1 MAKTLVAMDE
11 KTVTDNIEGERLK
24 GAFRTC
30 CAVARGERDCG
41 ALESDAEAVHD
52 LQEFADRLA
61 DLGKAISEA
70 VRNAEARYFDANGDV
85 TKGFKIRNT
94 GSTVTVKDAEG
105 LLAEA
110 VLLGYNEGA
119 IRNRMTVSAK
129 DAMAAMGIDRE
140 RFEAEFGEFIEEKK
154 KSDTLVREY

>member
-30 CAVARGERDCG
+30 CAVAR
-41 ALESDAEAVHD
+41 
-52 LQEFADRLA
+52 
-61 DLGKAISEA
+61 
-70 VRNAEARYFDANGDV
+70 YFDANGDV

-94 GSTVTVKDAEG
+94 GSAVTVKDAEG

-140 RFEAEFGEFIEEKK
+140 RFEAEFGEFIEVKK

>member
-1 MAKTLVAMDE
+1 MAKTLATMDE
-11 KTVTDNIEGERLK
+11 KTVIDNIDGEALK
-24 GAFRTC
+24 SAFRTC
-30 CAVARGERDCG
+30 CAVARGEREAS
-41 ALESDAEAVHD
+41 ALEGVSKDVHD

-61 DLGKAISEA
+61 DLGKAISDA
-70 VRNAEARYFDANGDV
+70 VKAAEGRYFEDRGDV
-85 TKGFKIRNT
+85 TDGFRLKNT
-94 GSTVTVKDAEG
+94 GSAVTVKDVPG

-140 RFEAEFGEFIEEKK
+140 RFESEFGEFIEVKK
-154 KSDTLVREY
+154 KADSLVRAY

>member
-1 MAKTLVAMDE
+1 MAKTLATIDE
-11 KTVTDNIEGERLK
+11 KAILEGIDGEALK

-30 CAVARGERDCG
+30 CAVARGERECG
-41 ALESDAEAVHD
+41 ALEADARNVHD

-70 VRNAEARYFDANGDV
+70 VKNAEGRFFEETGTV
-85 TKGFKIRNT
+85 TDGFKIKNT
-94 GSTVTVKDAEG
+94 GSTTTVKDVAG

-119 IRNRMTVSAK
+119 IRNRMTVSAR
-129 DAMAAMGIDRE
+129 DARTAMGIDEE
-140 RFEAEFGEFIEEKK
+140 RFMAEFGEFLEVKK
-154 KSDTLVREY
+154 KADSLIRAY

>member
-1 MAKTLVAMDE
+1 MAKTLATMDE
-11 KTVTDNIEGERLK
+11 KAIIDNIDGERLK
-24 GAFRTC
+24 GAFRAC

-41 ALESDAEAVHD
+41 ALEAAAEDVHD
-52 LQEFADRLA
+52 LQVFADKLA

-70 VRNAEARYFDANGDV
+70 VKNAEARYFDANGSV
-85 TKGFKIRNT
+85 TKGFRIRNT
-94 GSTVTVKDAEG
+94 GSAVTVKDAEG

-119 IRNRMTVSAK
+119 IRKRMTMSAK

-140 RFEAEFGEFIEEKK
+140 RFEAEFGEFIEVKK

>member
-1 MAKTLVAMDE
+1 MAKTLATMDE
-11 KTVTDNIEGERLK
+11 KTIIDNIDGEALK
-24 GAFRTC
+24 SAFRTC

-61 DLGKAISEA
+61 DLGKAISDA
-70 VRNAEARYFDANGDV
+70 VKSAEARYFDANGAV
-85 TKGFKIRNT
+85 TRGFKIRNT
-94 GSTVTVKDAEG
+94 GSAVTVKDVEG

-140 RFEAEFGEFIEEKK
+140 RFESEFGEFLEVRKK
-154 KSDTLVREY
+154 ADTLVREY